1 MEKLKYKTAKQ
12 VRTIEFETLKRQVVL
27 MDIRK
32 KVLSFLYDQ
41 TVCVKLYLTKTKFE
55 ENSTFWS

>member
-27 MDIRK
+27 MDIQK
-32 KVLSFLYDQ
+32 K
-41 TVCVKLYLTKTKFE
+41 
-55 ENSTFWS
+55 STQFFV